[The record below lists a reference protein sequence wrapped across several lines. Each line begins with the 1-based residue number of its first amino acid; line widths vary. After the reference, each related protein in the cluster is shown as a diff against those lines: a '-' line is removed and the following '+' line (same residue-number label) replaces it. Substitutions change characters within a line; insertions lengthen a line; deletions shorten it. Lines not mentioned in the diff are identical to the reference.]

1 LSGLLGAVKA
11 AKKRRYEAMA
21 KARWITGRVSV
32 ASLSPRLNG
41 AMVSLRG

>member
-21 KARWITGRVSV
+21 DFKARRITGRVGV
-32 ASLSPRLNG
+32 ASLSL
-41 AMVSLRG
+41 

>member
-1 LSGLLGAVKA
+1 VGSSALSRLQ
-11 AKKRRYEAMA
+11 KKRRYEAMA

-41 AMVSLRG
+41 ATVSLRG